1 MSTLMICIVLLF
13 WSSMNLKCHKF
24 VMRLSPIGEK
34 SMKVKSSVPN
44 KKTMLKNSILCFL
57 VALTLSIG
65 CQNSPSSGNPLERVL
80 ASEHPKIKRVMDS
93 VDQYQVQIRY
103 TQIDRKGDS
112 INFTDYDF
120 QVNKDNY
127 FYPASTVKFPI
138 AVLALEKL
146 NEIDTLNLDT
156 RFYVEGDS
164 VETTFAEAV
173 SQIFAVSDNDA
184 NNRLVE
190 LLGQDAINSGLKSKG
205 ISPVRIAHRLGY
217 HSDDLATKPLIIY
230 MNDSTTATYKG
241 TVNTAAKPLE
251 LNKIQKG
258 IGFYEDGE
266 LVEESFDFSLKNYYP
281 VTAQHGVLKRVI
293 FPEQFNASERFD
305 LSDTQH
311 QYLLKTMHTL
321 PRAVGY
327 DPDTHYDGYCKFF
340 MYGDT
345 KEDIAAHIKIYNKV
359 GFAYGTLTDCAYITD
374 SKNNV
379 EFLLTAT
386 ILVNRD
392 GVFNDDQYEYDEI
405 GIPFLAEL
413 GRQLYRYE
421 LNRKN

>member
-1 MSTLMICIVLLF
+1 
-13 WSSMNLKCHKF
+13 
-24 VMRLSPIGEK
+24 
-34 SMKVKSSVPN
+34 
-44 KKTMLKNSILCFL
+44 MLKNAILYFL
-57 VALTLSIG
+57 LVLILTVG
-65 CQNSPSSGNPLERVL
+65 CTDPQSSGNPLEQVL
-80 ASEHPKIKRVMDS
+80 ASDHPKIKRVMDS
-93 VDQYQVQIRY
+93 IDEYQVQIRY
-103 TQIDRKGDS
+103 TQINRSGDS
-112 INFTDYDF
+112 LKLIDYDF
-120 QVNKDNY
+120 QVNEANY

-138 AVLALEKL
+138 AVLAMEKL
-146 NEIDTLNLDT
+146 NDIDTLDLST

-190 LLGQDAINSGLKSKG
+190 LLGQDVINSRLSSKG
-205 ISPVRIAHRLGY
+205 VSPVRIAHRLGY
-217 HSDDLATKPLIIY
+217 HSDDLTTKPLIIY
-230 MNDSTTATYKG
+230 LNDSTTATYEG

-251 LNKIQKG
+251 LNEIQKG

-266 LVEESFDFSLKNYYP
+266 LVNEPFDFSLKNYYP
-281 VTAQHGVLKRVI
+281 VKAQHGVLKRVI
-293 FPEQFNASERFD
+293 FPEQFDESQRFN
-305 LSDTQH
+305 LSDAQH

-321 PRAVGY
+321 PKALGY
-327 DPDTHYDGYCKFF
+327 DPVTYYDGYCKFF
-340 MYGDT
+340 LYGDT
-345 KEDIAAHIKIYNKV
+345 TEDMEEHIKIYNKV

-386 ILVNRD
+386 ILVNKD

-413 GRQLYRYE
+413 GRQLYQFE
-421 LNRKN
+421 LNRNN